1 MRRERHRRSG
11 ARAKQSDP
19 RYADRSKVW
28 LAQRMAPDRYPGCPG
43 APPANVRGHSTPITL
58 ATGERFSPTR
68 FSLTGAHSTRGI
80 HPQRPA
86 RRAAKR
92 KTLYVIT
99 DRSIGLA
106 EMVRCPI
113 SA

>member
-1 MRRERHRRSG
+1 MRVRMR
-11 ARAKQSDP
+11 ARAG
-19 RYADRSKVW
+19 YADRSKVW
-28 LAQRMAPDRYPGCPG
+28 LARRMAPDRHPGCPG

-80 HPQRPA
+80 HPQSPV

-92 KTLYVIT
+92 KTLYVIRYKDKDKRYT
-99 DRSIGLA
+99 IGVAGGL
-106 EMVRCPI
+106 VRWRMN
-113 SA
+113 